1 MERLTDYDYEL
12 PDELIAQAPLEDR
25 AGSRLLWL
33 HRESGVIE
41 DRKFRDI
48 VDILQPEDLLV
59 WNDTRVSAL
68 RLKGAKP
75 TGGAVEALVLRETSE
90 GTFAAMVK
98 PGKRLKPG
106 AVIEFGA
113 SLKATVTAQLEE
125 PLKEIRFDQTP
136 GWRTE
141 MEAHGRVPL
150 PPYITEEIQDPERY
164 QTVYSRTGGSAAA
177 PTAGLHFT
185 EELLERL
192 DQRGVQTA
200 HVTLDV
206 SLDTFRPVVAENL
219 AEHKMHGETC
229 TLSEATAAKIERAK
243 GRIIAVG
250 TTTAR
255 TLESFAIGSRRVRSG
270 TMSTSIFIRPGFSFQ
285 VIDGL
290 FTNFHL
296 PRTTMLMMIS
306 ALASKDRIDAAYHH
320 ATQHRYRFLSFGD
333 SMLIL

>member
-1 MERLTDYDYEL
+1 MERLDEYDYEL
-12 PDELIAQAPLEDR
+12 PDELIAQVPLEDR

-41 DRKFRDI
+41 DRMFRDI
-48 VDILQPEDLLV
+48 VEILEPGDLLV

-90 GTFAAMVK
+90 GTFEALVK

-106 AVIEFGA
+106 AVIEF
-113 SLKATVTAQLEE
+113 SPHLKATVSAELEE
-125 PLKEIRFDQTP
+125 PLKEIRFEQIP

-141 MEAHGRVPL
+141 LETHGRLPL

-185 EELLERL
+185 EELLAQLAKR
-192 DQRGVQTA
+192 RIQTA
-200 HVTLDV
+200 NVTLDV
-206 SLDTFRPVVAENL
+206 SLDTFRPVVTDNL
-219 AEHKMHGETC
+219 AEHKMHGEKC
-229 TLSEATAAKIERAK
+229 TISEETAAKIERAT

-255 TLESFAIGSRRVRSG
+255 TLESFADGHRRVRSG
-270 TMSTSIFIRPGFSFQ
+270 TMSTSIFIRPGYEFQ
-285 VIDGL
+285 VVDGL
-290 FTNFHL
+290 FTNFHM

-306 ALASKDRIDAAYHH
+306 ALASKDRIDAAYRH

>member
-1 MERLTDYDYEL
+1 MERLADYDYEL
-12 PDELIAQAPLEDR
+12 PDELIAQVPLEDR

-41 DRKFRDI
+41 DRTFRDI
-48 VDILQPEDLLV
+48 VDILEPEDLLV

-75 TGGAVEALVLRETSE
+75 TGGAVEALVLQETSE
-90 GTFAAMVK
+90 GTFEALLK

-106 AVIEFGA
+106 AVIEFSP
-113 SLKATVTAQLEE
+113 SLKATVTAELEE

-141 MEAHGRVPL
+141 LESNGRVPL

-185 EELLERL
+185 EELLVQL
-192 DQRGVQTA
+192 AKRGIQTA
-200 HVTLDV
+200 NVTLDV
-206 SLDTFRPVVAENL
+206 SLDTFRPVVSENL

-229 TLSEATAAKIERAK
+229 SIPAETAAKIERAT

-255 TLESFAIGSRRVRSG
+255 TLESFAVGRRRVRSG
-270 TMSTSIFIRPGFSFQ
+270 QMSTSIFIRPGFEFQ
-285 VIDGL
+285 VVDGL
-290 FTNFHL
+290 FTNFHM

-306 ALASKDRIDAAYHH
+306 ALASKDRIDAAYRH